1 MVKINQ
7 SMASAVFATLL
18 LAGACSAQTFQR
30 LGTCPT
36 LGIVL
41 IPSFKASGV
50 LTEPRLR
57 LPSKPVCEETTNVI
71 APAKIS

>member
-7 SMASAVFATLL
+7 SMALFAALL

-41 IPSFKASGV
+41 IPDFEASSV

-57 LPSKPVCEETTNVI
+57 LSSRPVCEETTNVI
-71 APAKIS
+71 TPAKIS